1 MSSNLDLMVD
11 IDDVICPLIEQIHER
26 ARLKGYHD
34 GSVGPEWSA
43 TQYPCSEEDYWELWS
58 EFTLADGYLT
68 TEPNPD
74 AVAALRF
81 LMWEGHRIHLV
92 TARGF
97 MANSEKIRE
106 WTPQW
111 LEEYAVPHATLTFA
125 KDKPAA
131 QETLGVKFDFAI
143 DDHPKNYAA
152 LDAAGVKVYLLDHH
166 HNRMADVERRV
177 PSVWEWAHIVD
188 MSVQEDL

>member
-1 MSSNLDLMVD
+1 VSTQTFDLMVD
-11 IDDVICPLIEQIHER
+11 IDDVIFPLIDNIHEE
-26 ARLKGYHD
+26 ARGLGYHD
-34 GSVGPEWSA
+34 GTVGPEWSA
-43 TQYPCSEEDYWELWS
+43 TQYPCGEDAYWDLWVR
-58 EFTLADGYLT
+58 FTARNGYLT

-97 MANSEKIRE
+97 MANAQEIRE

-111 LEEYAVPHATLTFA
+111 LEEWAVPYKTLTFSQ
-125 KDKPAA
+125 DKPGA
-131 QETLGVKFDFAI
+131 QDELGVRFDFAI

-152 LDAAGVKVYLLDHH
+152 LDAAGVQVYLLDHH
-166 HNRMADVERRV
+166 HNRLADVERRV
-177 PSVWEWAHIVD
+177 PTVWEWAYIIEKE
-188 MSVQEDL
+188 SA